1 MKASYNP
8 MFFQPSKDSDEAST
22 CIALGSQDTKLS
34 VWLSNAKRPTFVGHK
49 LFQQSVLDLAWT
61 PDGHRLLACSSDGT
75 VAILQFEAKE
85 LGVPLKQVPHP
96 LLCKMNAMHS
106 EDDSQPHYRDCN
118 AAAHLA

>member
-8 MFFQPSKDSDEAST
+8 MFLKPDKDSDEAAT

-61 PDGHRLLACSSDGT
+61 PDGYRLLACSSDGT

-85 LGVPLKQVPHP
+85 LGVPLKQVPH
-96 LLCKMNAMHS
+96 LLLYQIYVLQTVV
-106 EDDSQPHYRDCN
+106 DLPPHF
-118 AAAHLA
+118 